1 VRRLRAGWSADPGY
15 AGVAGR
21 TSGPTVGATVAGDL
35 VKSRAGV
42 GDRNTFDCTPCL
54 AAHRGQC
61 SGVSASWRSLT
72 VSRQRGQFTYDI
84 SSP

>member
-1 VRRLRAGWSADPGY
+1 
-15 AGVAGR
+15 
-21 TSGPTVGATVAGDL
+21 